1 MSIKEELQEL
11 RHSQEYINTRKKE
24 IELLKQDLLFIR
36 GIDYSKDKT
45 GAAQTT
51 QEDLICNL
59 IEYEREVMHKMKE
72 LLKEQA
78 KVKSKIFALKN
89 KAQQIILYKRY
100 ILCEDWEDIARNIGY
115 SLSHT
120 FKVHG
125 WALKELNKKYKS
137 W

>member
-11 RHSQEYINTRKKE
+11 RHQHYYISTRKKE
-24 IELLKQDLLFIR
+24 IELLKQDLIFIR
-36 GIDYSKDKT
+36 GIDYTKDKT
-45 GAAQTT
+45 GTVQTT
-51 QEDLICNL
+51 QEDLICNIL
-59 IEYEREVMHKMKE
+59 EFETDIMHKMKE

-78 KVKSKIFALKN
+78 KVKEKIFALKN

-100 ILCEDWEDIARNIGY
+100 ILCEDWDDIARNIGY

-125 WALKELNKKYKS
+125 WALKEMSKI
-137 W
+137 

>member
-11 RHSQEYINTRKKE
+11 RHQHYYISTRKKE
-24 IELLKQDLLFIR
+24 IELLKQDLIFIR
-36 GIDYSKDKT
+36 GIDYTKDKT
-45 GAAQTT
+45 GTVQTT
-51 QEDLICNL
+51 QEDLICDIL
-59 IEYEREVMHKMKE
+59 EFETDIMHKMKE

-78 KVKSKIFALKN
+78 KVKAKIFALKN
-89 KAQQIILYKRY
+89 KAQQIVLYKRY

-125 WALKELNKKYKS
+125 WALKEMSKI
-137 W
+137 